1 MVSKK
6 LFVLF
11 CILLSMVGK
20 KALAYDIEVKNA
32 DGVTIYYNYI
42 NDGKELEVT
51 TKTIGS
57 YKYSGSVV
65 IPEEVTDMNRTRK
78 VTRIGDSAFYGCSS
92 LTSVTIPNSVT
103 SIGLMAFEGC
113 STLTSIS
120 IPNSVTSIESGVF
133 EDCFGLTSVSISDVA
148 SWCNIKFSNLHSNPL
163 AYARHLYIDGKEIT
177 SLIIP
182 NNVTSIGANAFILWK
197 NLTSV
202 TISNSVTSI
211 GGAAFWGCEG
221 LTSITIPNSV
231 KSIGAQAFAD
241 FDLPK
246 IYSKIEDPFDISTNT
261 FTDNTFYNATLYIPA
276 GTLKK
281 YKFKEGWKKFV
292 YIEEATKCERPTIT
306 FKNGKLTFSCATE
319 GVSYQYNITAS
330 SVKCGAGNNI
340 DFTPKFTITAYATK
354 AGYMDSDTATIEVS
368 IGDANCDGVINA
380 TDITTIVNIIM
391 GQ

>member
-11 CILLSMVGK
+11 SILLSMVGI

-42 NDGKELEVT
+42 NEGKELEVT
-51 TKTIGS
+51 TKAVYTF
-57 YKYSGSVV
+57 KYSGSVV
-65 IPEEVTDMNRTRK
+65 IPEEVTYMNRTRK
-78 VTRIGDSAFYGCSS
+78 VTRIGDNAFFGCSG
-92 LTSVTIPNSVT
+92 LTSITIPNSVT
-103 SIGLMAFEGC
+103 SIGLSAFESC
-113 STLTSIS
+113 TTLTSVS
-120 IPNSVTSIESGVF
+120 IPNNVTLIESGAF
-133 EDCFGLTSVSISDVA
+133 ENCIGLTSVSISDVA
-148 SWCNIKFSNLHSNPL
+148 SWCNIKFNNLHSNPL
-163 AYARHLYIDGKEIT
+163 AYARHLFINGKEIT
-177 SLIIP
+177 NLIIP
-182 NNVTSIGANAFILWK
+182 NNVTSIGANTFFLWK
-197 NLTSV
+197 SLTSV
-202 TISNSVTSI
+202 TIPNSVTNI
-211 GGAAFWGCEG
+211 GNAAFWGCSG

-231 KSIGAQAFAD
+231 TSIGAQAFAD

-246 IYSKIEDPFDISTNT
+246 IYSKIEDPFDINTNT
-261 FTDNTFYNATLYIPA
+261 FTDNTFYNETLYIPV

-281 YKFKEGWKKFV
+281 YKSKEGWKKFV
-292 YIEEATKCERPTIT
+292 YFEETTKCERPTIT

-330 SVKCGAGNNI
+330 SVKSGAGNNI